1 MTIIDANGLV
11 TNLTYDVRMRL
22 TGRSVT
28 SAGGNGAGT
37 ETTQYQYDGVG
48 QLTQVTLPDGAQLTY
63 TYDAAHRLTSL
74 ADSLG
79 NRLTYTLD
87 LMGNRVK
94 EDTTDPQGQLAQTKQ
109 RIYNPLN
116 RLIQDIGAQNQ
127 TTSYTQDAN
136 GNVTSITDPLGR
148 ITTQTYD
155 ALNRLVSLTQPAP
168 AVGAAAPVINYAYN
182 GQDQLT
188 QVTDPRNLITRYGYD
203 GLANLN
209 SLQSPDTGTTNHAYD
224 ANGNLTASTD
234 AKGQTSS
241 HSYDALNRI
250 TQTVYSAG
258 AGSSGTTSTG
268 NQLKT
273 ITYQY
278 DLAPSAGAGGTSS
291 TSTYPIGRLSQV
303 TETAADGSTL
313 QLTQYRYD
321 QRGRLT
327 EETRQLAGT
336 GGTGGTGTGA
346 ALQPYTTTYRYDG
359 STGRMLGMT
368 YPSGRSL
375 DYSYDAIGRI
385 TQMSTTNP
393 ALSATT
399 PTQPNPGQT
408 QLLATNIQ
416 YHPSVGGGG
425 SPVKAYT
432 LGNNQT
438 ITRTIDQD
446 GRLASY
452 TLASSPTTLTYDAA
466 SRIVSLIDTTNPTN
480 STSYA
485 YDNLD
490 RLTQAILP
498 ASTAPA
504 NYSYGYDATGNRT
517 DKSAGSST
525 STLTIDPQS
534 NRIAQLS
541 TGGGGGGGGS
551 GGTVNRSFQYDPNGS
566 TTADGARQLSYDLR
580 GRLIGATAVSSTAT
594 TGYQVNAMGQRV
606 RKIAA
611 SASSPA
617 NPPLTANDTLY
628 HYDAQGRLIAE
639 TTPSGVLKKE
649 YLYLQDLPVAVS
661 VQ

>member
-1 MTIIDANGLV
+1 
-11 TNLTYDVRMRL
+11 
-22 TGRSVT
+22 
-28 SAGGNGAGT
+28 
-37 ETTQYQYDGVG
+37 
-48 QLTQVTLPDGAQLTY
+48 
-63 TYDAAHRLTSL
+63 
-74 ADSLG
+74 
-79 NRLTYTLD
+79 
-87 LMGNRVK
+87 
-94 EDTTDPQGQLAQTKQ
+94 
-109 RIYNPLN
+109 
-116 RLIQDIGAQNQ
+116 
-127 TTSYTQDAN
+127 
-136 GNVTSITDPLGR
+136 
-148 ITTQTYD
+148 
-155 ALNRLVSLTQPAP
+155 
-168 AVGAAAPVINYAYN
+168 
-182 GQDQLT
+182 
-188 QVTDPRNLITRYGYD
+188 
-203 GLANLN
+203 
-209 SLQSPDTGTTNHAYD
+209 
-224 ANGNLTASTD
+224 
-234 AKGQTSS
+234 
-241 HSYDALNRI
+241 
-250 TQTVYSAG
+250 
-258 AGSSGTTSTG
+258 
-268 NQLKT
+268 
-273 ITYQY
+273 
-278 DLAPSAGAGGTSS
+278 
-291 TSTYPIGRLSQV
+291 
-303 TETAADGSTL
+303 
-313 QLTQYRYD
+313 
-321 QRGRLT
+321 
-327 EETRQLAGT
+327 
-336 GGTGGTGTGA
+336 
-346 ALQPYTTTYRYDG
+346 
-359 STGRMLGMT
+359 MLGMT

-393 ALSATT
+393 ATSAAS
-399 PTQPNPGQT
+399 PNQANPGQT

-466 SRIVSLIDTTNPTN
+466 SRIVSLIDTANPTN

-498 ASTAPA
+498 TTTAPA

-541 TGGGGGGGGS
+541 TSGGG
-551 GGTVNRSFQYDPNGS
+551 TPVNRNFQYDPNGS